1 MLVSTIYGGDGRC
14 DQCVRLGRT
23 LHDTP
28 EEHEELFRAASNL
41 IAKNVTDEDVII
53 PTLVFAAHSRTRPL
67 LRHIRDRF
75 AEVEEGSEVWRDLE
89 NQFINSFDTLGPISV
104 KAGAL
109 FLRARPLA
117 VLAYGPGSPGGLV
130 EYITIDVYARSL
142 SSVDPEVVEEHYKQA
157 LARSGVSQS
166 PYGLGLDEVWYPDR
180 VRIMVSPPRPRIY
193 APSANFVGDR
203 SGEQHAFPLPSRVRD
218 HYATAVKYAR
228 ENDLTDIVGRIRD
241 RESPTRLTTSFQ
253 RA

>member
-23 LHDTP
+23 LHDAP

-53 PTLVFAAHSRTRPL
+53 PTLVFAAHSQTRPL

-130 EYITIDVYARSL
+130 EYITIDVYA
-142 SSVDPEVVEEHYKQA
+142 
-157 LARSGVSQS
+157 LAKSGRSGGSGGALRAS
-166 PYGLGLDEVWYPDR
+166 SRPVWCLTKPL
-180 VRIMVSPPRPRIY
+180 
-193 APSANFVGDR
+193 R
-203 SGEQHAFPLPSRVRD
+203 SW
-218 HYATAVKYAR
+218 T
-228 ENDLTDIVGRIRD
+228 
-241 RESPTRLTTSFQ
+241 
-253 RA
+253 

>member
-53 PTLVFAAHSRTRPL
+53 PTLVFAAHSQTRPL

-89 NQFINSFDTLGPISV
+89 NQFINSFDTLGPIS
-104 KAGAL
+104 GML
-109 FLRARPLA
+109 FRYR
-117 VLAYGPGSPGGLV
+117 V
-130 EYITIDVYARSL
+130 EYAITT
-142 SSVDPEVVEEHYKQA
+142 Q
-157 LARSGVSQS
+157 
-166 PYGLGLDEVWYPDR
+166 
-180 VRIMVSPPRPRIY
+180 
-193 APSANFVGDR
+193 
-203 SGEQHAFPLPSRVRD
+203 
-218 HYATAVKYAR
+218 
-228 ENDLTDIVGRIRD
+228 
-241 RESPTRLTTSFQ
+241 RL
-253 RA
+253 